1 MVKRAKSLV
10 VCDTNI
16 FLNYLYEQRAGK
28 PDQATQELASV
39 GFERLAISHVTFA
52 EVFRRTKQ
60 KEVRQ
65 TMELLNDFIQIPL
78 STEISNR
85 FKAMVVEYKNFH
97 PSVPDCLIAATTIVI
112 NAQLF
117 TLNRKDFT
125 YYKDLT
131 LYNPIHPY

>member
-1 MVKRAKSLV
+1 MVKRAKPLV

-28 PDQATQELASV
+28 PDQTTQELVSI
-39 GFERLAISHVTFA
+39 GFERLTISHVTFA
-52 EVFRRTKQ
+52 EVFSRTKQ
-60 KEVRQ
+60 KEVRS
-65 TMELLNDFIQIPL
+65 TTKLLNNFSQIPL
-78 STEISNR
+78 STEISHR
-85 FKAMVVEYKNFH
+85 FKAMVVAYKNFH
-97 PSVPDCLIAATTIVI
+97 SSVSDCLIAATTIVI

-131 LYNPIHPY
+131 LYNPVYS